1 MDFAVGIVSVDDN
14 TGSPNDKGIGTMA
27 YAKGYGDELLDV
39 LRVGQGKATV
49 NLPVEAVPAD
59 DEIIRFDFDVWFVDL
74 SGGSILVE
82 LQNEA
87 GERLAG
93 FGYCAYGNGAD
104 ADRFNTFN
112 NDANEGLDLSGYATH
127 NRAGDVASCVDGNKN
142 SFSLLIDYKAQGIQ
156 GILTTTKGT
165 CTGKML
171 PLSVDESVTDT
182 KIAKFVLTSTYGQN
196 GGGNYVGRRCWFDN
210 LKAYKY
216 KSSAE
221 GPIVEYVLGDVN
233 GDGAVDVSDYIGVA
247 NDILGIEQAS
257 FNKEAA
263 DVDKNGTID
272 VTDYLGV
279 GNIIHT
285 GSPFGNTDASR
296 AAKKAA
302 TNPEDVDNVIYVES
316 FQVEPGTTEATLS
329 VQMKNTAEI
338 RGFQFDL
345 YLPEGVS
352 VTVNAKGK
360 IQGAALNENRLPE
373 DDEHSLT
380 SSVQADGA
388 VRFLCGSQYQET
400 FTGNSGE
407 LMTINVKLD
416 EGMANGEYVIAIK
429 NQKLSENDITKSYE
443 TELVESILTVG
454 NATPTGINEVLT
466 SQNTTNV
473 VYDLQGRRVQN
484 ASKGLYILNGK
495 KVVVK

>member
-1 MDFAVGIVSVDDN
+1 MNEDTYPAEKAWV
-14 TGSPNDKGIGTMA
+14 KGIIIGVAKSGTS
-27 YAKGYGDELLDV
+27 LL
-39 LRVGQGKATV
+39 
-49 NLPVEAVPAD
+49 E
-59 DEIIRFDFDVWFVDL
+59 EITEKDSTNIA
-74 SGGSILVE
+74 I
-82 LQNEA
+82 A
-87 GERLAG
+87 
-93 FGYCAYGNGAD
+93 AD
-104 ADRFNTFN
+104 ATSASFVPVQLPATSEIRAELN
-112 NDANEGLDLSGYATH
+112 LSQNPENLGKEIKIFGQITKYFGVT
-127 NRAGDVASCVDGNKN
+127 
-142 SFSLLIDYKAQGIQ
+142 GI
-156 GILTTTKGT
+156 KE
-165 CTGKML
+165 
-171 PLSVDESVTDT
+171 PE
-182 KIAKFVLTSTYGQN
+182 
-196 GGGNYVGRRCWFDN
+196 
-210 LKAYKY
+210 KY
-216 KSSAE
+216 DFITE
-221 GPIVEYVLGDVN
+221 DYVLGDVN

-247 NDILGIEQAS
+247 NDILGIEQS
-257 FNKEAA
+257 TFNKEAA
-263 DVDKNGTID
+263 DVDKSGVID

-380 SSVQADGA
+380 SSKQADGA

-416 EGMANGEYVIAIK
+416 EGMANGEYTIAIK

-454 NATPTGINEVLT
+454 VPTGISQLT
-466 SQNTTNV
+466 VANQNAQEEI
-473 VYDLQGRRVQN
+473 YDLQGRRVQN
-484 ASKGLYILNGK
+484 ATKGLYIRNGK

>member
-1 MDFAVGIVSVDDN
+1 MFFGGVPYIAKWTEGSDIVNPEFANVTITSARYYVGDN
-14 TGSPNDKGIGTMA
+14 TKVAFEGTYAPISFDAEDK
-27 YAKGYGDELLDV
+27 
-39 LRVGQGKATV
+39 
-49 NLPVEAVPAD
+49 
-59 DEIIRFDFDVWFVDL
+59 
-74 SGGSILVE
+74 SILVF
-82 LQNEA
+82 
-87 GERLAG
+87 GEGNKTISPLAG
-93 FGYCAYGNGAD
+93 DKID
-104 ADRFNTFN
+104 AF
-112 NDANEGLDLSGYATH
+112 SGYFELIGTFADYNENGTKLIL
-127 NRAGDVASCVDGNKN
+127 NNLDGD
-142 SFSLLIDYKAQGIQ
+142 
-156 GILTTTKGT
+156 
-165 CTGKML
+165 
-171 PLSVDESVTDT
+171 
-182 KIAKFVLTSTYGQN
+182 
-196 GGGNYVGRRCWFDN
+196 
-210 LKAYKY
+210 
-216 KSSAE
+216 
-221 GPIVEYVLGDVN
+221 YVLGDVN

-247 NDILGIEQAS
+247 NDILGIEQPT

-263 DVDKNGTID
+263 DVDKSGVID

-285 GSPFGNTDASR
+285 GSPFGITDASI

-302 TNPEDVDNVIYVES
+302 TNPEDVDNVIYVEDL
-316 FQVEPGTTEATLS
+316 QVEPGTTEATLS

-360 IQGAALNENRLPE
+360 IQGAALNENRLLE

-380 SSVQADGA
+380 SSKQADGA

-473 VYDLQGRRVQN
+473 VYDLQGH
-484 ASKGLYILNGK
+484 
-495 KVVVK
+495 